1 MIRGYVQPVMPV
13 VFLLAYVAEEEFSL
27 LVAPLVNLKFV
38 FARERFSTLAT
49 LIRLLHRV
57 FRPDVP
63 LQLVIV
69 IKSSRTVF
77 ALFVILLVVIA
88 KLVPEQSGIQPERF
102 STLVALTPGMH
113 VYTIFRIDTFRKFR
127 FSQWMRANNFGC
139 TFSLATAIVR
149 ISRQYSSKIN
159 GTPAGKCAIAIVRPQ
174 FSYRMRVQ
182 LT

>member
-88 KLVPEQSGIQPERF
+88 KLVPKQSGIQPERF
-102 STLVALTPGMH
+102 STLVALTPGMQIC
-113 VYTIFRIDTFRKFR
+113 TIF
-127 FSQWMRANNFGC
+127 
-139 TFSLATAIVR
+139 
-149 ISRQYSSKIN
+149 
-159 GTPAGKCAIAIVRPQ
+159 GKC
-174 FSYRMRVQ
+174 
-182 LT
+182 L